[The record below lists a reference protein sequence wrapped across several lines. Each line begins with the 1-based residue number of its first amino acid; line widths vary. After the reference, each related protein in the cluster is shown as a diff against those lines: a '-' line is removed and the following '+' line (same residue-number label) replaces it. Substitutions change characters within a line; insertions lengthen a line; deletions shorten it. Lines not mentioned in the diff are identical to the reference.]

1 MINELEKR
9 LEATEQLIQYHE
21 KQIDLFANNK
31 DEYEK
36 FKSYLEGYKT
46 AVQDIMSEFK

>member
-1 MINELEKR
+1 MNKLEKR

-31 DEYEK
+31 DEYK
-36 FKSYLEGYKT
+36 KLQAYLEGYKT
-46 AVQDIMSEFK
+46 AVQDITKEFK